1 MPPANLGSYPPES
14 CHGRNAARNVDR
26 DDTIQQKMQDF
37 DPVTVLDLQCL
48 DLDKL
53 GEVCKDWGLFRLVNL
68 AKKLLSLSFESKQA
82 LLTSPISC
90 FQSTFSSVSCSDQM
104 LDTFRVLLEEYGGH
118 LARLATTMFGAMAKN
133 LHLDPELSK
142 TYISESTGFVRVYR
156 YPQCSME
163 NEAWGINVHTDSSV
177 LSILNQDQV
186 GGLQVLKDDNWLQVK
201 PIPDT
206 LVFNLGDMM
215 QAISDDKYKS
225 VKHRVKVNKEKER
238 FSICYFVFPA
248 EGSVIQSSKYRPF
261 TYSDFQA
268 QVQQDVKT
276 LGFKVGLER
285 FKVAG

>member
-1 MPPANLGSYPPES
+1 M
-14 CHGRNAARNVDR
+14 
-26 DDTIQQKMQDF
+26 
-37 DPVTVLDLQCL
+37 
-48 DLDKL
+48 
-53 GEVCKDWGLFRLVNL
+53 
-68 AKKLLSLSFESKQA
+68 
-82 LLTSPISC
+82 LTSYCC
-90 FQSTFSSVSCSDQM
+90 FLRFT
-104 LDTFRVLLEEYGGH
+104 RILLEEYGSH
-118 LARLATTMFGAMAKN
+118 LARLATAIFGAMAEN

-177 LSILNQDQV
+177 LSVLNQDQV
-186 GGLQVLKDDNWLQVK
+186 AGLQVLKDDNWLQVK

-206 LVFNLGDMM
+206 LIFNLGDMM

-225 VKHRVKVNKEKER
+225 VKHRVKLNKEKDR

-248 EGSVIQSSKYRPF
+248 EGSVIHSSKYRPF

-285 FKVAG
+285 FRAAERELDFNGDGACTNGVGDHELIYSLFRLFLPSEMANGGGVIFHEPWQSYHAVL

>member
-1 MPPANLGSYPPES
+1 
-14 CHGRNAARNVDR
+14 
-26 DDTIQQKMQDF
+26 
-37 DPVTVLDLQCL
+37 
-48 DLDKL
+48 
-53 GEVCKDWGLFRLVNL
+53 
-68 AKKLLSLSFESKQA
+68 
-82 LLTSPISC
+82 
-90 FQSTFSSVSCSDQM
+90 M